1 MKELGKSNPK
11 ELSIEAT
18 AYSQSISIETIGA
31 IINRQTYD
39 ATSNT
44 YEPDFSQ
51 RPCQLFPKCFLI
63 DPDNPVQTEVFN
75 KQFESFKWFEVTS
88 EGETLIYPSAEAGG
102 IKAGYDV
109 EKEGEYKGML
119 YVKSN
124 GKIGSQR
131 TVKFVASWKD
141 PLSGYVYR
149 FQASKP
155 IAVDDITEARPVLA
169 LDAPAA
175 IRWNPMR
182 MPAGQTINA
191 KVFVGNNDMTDS
203 NKVKL
208 WWLRVLGDGTKEL
221 ITTADETTSWEID
234 AITTSKSGQITGI
247 SINREMIGDSI
258 SYEVHAVYNA
268 EGVFPKSYSNTDAIG
283 TTTIARFIPSL
294 DVNYSGSTTSIANGV
309 LSVLCTAYVSDGA
322 GTLDA
327 SVWNQY
333 ARARWAFVNYSI
345 DRDGNRTES
354 ERFIGYGTEMLIPVE
369 QAQFLRVAIEDRGSN
384 VAIVDE
390 DGNYLTDDDG
400 KRLIERELVN

>member
-1 MKELGKSNPK
+1 
-11 ELSIEAT
+11 
-18 AYSQSISIETIGA
+18 
-31 IINRQTYD
+31 
-39 ATSNT
+39 
-44 YEPDFSQ
+44 
-51 RPCQLFPKCFLI
+51 
-63 DPDNPVQTEVFN
+63 
-75 KQFESFKWFEVTS
+75 
-88 EGETLIYPSAEAGG
+88 
-102 IKAGYDV
+102 
-109 EKEGEYKGML
+109 
-119 YVKSN
+119 
-124 GKIGSQR
+124 
-131 TVKFVASWKD
+131 
-141 PLSGYVYR
+141 
-149 FQASKP
+149 
-155 IAVDDITEARPVLA
+155 
-169 LDAPAA
+169 
-175 IRWNPMR
+175 MR

-294 DVNYSGSTTSIANGV
+294 DVTYSGSTTSISNGV

-345 DRDGNRTES
+345 DRDGNRNES

-369 QAQFLRVAIEDRGSN
+369 QAQFLRVSIEDRGSN